1 MWIFSSHMRE
11 MNSTIKLSKIKWICK
26 QINNS
31 NRTTIKNK
39 LEAGLYS
46 SYIDYFKDVDL
57 IWQNC

>member
-1 MWIFSSHMRE
+1 MRG
-11 MNSTIKLSKIKWICK
+11 MNSTTKLSKIKWICK
-26 QINNS
+26 QINYS

-39 LEAGLYS
+39 LEAGLYN